1 MDISRNDPCPCG
13 SGKKYKKC
21 CMNDTVVSL
30 HSIRDR
36 ELTELQG
43 ELLTYALTQHEE
55 LLANSYDDF
64 IQEIDLDEDEEE
76 LVLFLLTT
84 WSLFSILDDTDQT
97 IVEQFINK
105 KKKEKKLR
113 ASTLEQ
119 LEKWI
124 GTTASF
130 TIVTKVMEGL
140 HIEVE
145 DIFTEEKKIVKL
157 QEANPNIQEG
167 VGLVGFLLPYG
178 SYDSYYT
185 MYLDFPEDEAEI
197 LKNEFQFM
205 YDASDVEDSSI
216 FMRAN
221 FPSIMVSMLIEEQG
235 LDVDQLDW
243 DNPIYPAVAQVY
255 KQHIEHFDLPEQI
268 QDLGVTLWYIFCKK
282 EQPTIRKFRN
292 YAAALHYYIDHKLPF
307 LKLLTQADVADMY
320 EVSKG
325 SLAKAYKH
333 LEKGLEDELD
343 KLYDFMEQM
352 EVEDDDDN
360 FFDDFEVEEDEE
372 FDFDDLFPFDEKPK
386 KQK

>member
-1 MDISRNDPCPCG
+1 
-13 SGKKYKKC
+13 
-21 CMNDTVVSL
+21 
-30 HSIRDR
+30 
-36 ELTELQG
+36 
-43 ELLTYALTQHEE
+43 
-55 LLANSYDDF
+55 
-64 IQEIDLDEDEEE
+64 
-76 LVLFLLTT
+76 LVLFPFTT

-105 KKKEKKLR
+105 KKKENKIR

-124 GTTASF
+124 GATASF
-130 TIVTKVMEGL
+130 TVVTKIMEDL

-157 QEANPNIQEG
+157 QEEDPEIQEG

-185 MYLDFPEDEAEI
+185 TYLDFSVNEAVI
-197 LKNEFQFM
+197 LKNEFQAM
-205 YDASDVEDSSI
+205 YDASDVKDSSI
-216 FMRAN
+216 FMRVN
-221 FPSIMVSMLIEEQG
+221 FPSIMVSILTEGFDER

-243 DNPIYPAVAQVY
+243 ENPIYHAVAQVY

-282 EQPTIRKFRN
+282 ERPTIRKFKN
-292 YAAALHYYIDHKLPF
+292 YAAALHYYIDHKLPILNF
-307 LKLLTQADVADMY
+307 LTQEDVAEMY

-352 EVEDDDDN
+352 ED
-360 FFDDFEVEEDEE
+360 DEE
-372 FDFDDLFPFDEKPK
+372 FDFDDHLSFDKEPK

>member
-1 MDISRNDPCPCG
+1 
-13 SGKKYKKC
+13 
-21 CMNDTVVSL
+21 MNDTVVSL

>member
-36 ELTELQG
+36 ELTELQD

-55 LLANSYDDF
+55 LMADSYEEF

-76 LVLFLLTT
+76 LVLFLFTT
-84 WSLFSILDDTDQT
+84 WSLFSIIDDTNQT

-105 KKKEKKLR
+105 KKKENKLR

-130 TIVTKVMEGL
+130 TVVTKIMENL
-140 HIEVE
+140 QIEVE

-157 QEANPNIQEG
+157 QEEDPDIQEG

-178 SYDSYYT
+178 SYDSYFT
-185 MYLDFPEDEAEI
+185 MYLDFPKNEAEI
-197 LKNEFQFM
+197 LINGFQAM

-243 DNPIYPAVAQVY
+243 DNPIYHAVAKVY
-255 KQHIEHFDLPEQI
+255 KEHIEHFDLPEQI

-307 LKLLTQADVADMY
+307 LNFLTQADVADIY

-325 SLAKAYKH
+325 SLSKAYKH

-352 EVEDDDDN
+352 EDEDDVD
-360 FFDDFEVEEDEE
+360 FYFDDFEVDEDDE
-372 FDFDDLFPFDEKPK
+372 FDLEDIFPFDEEPK

>member
-105 KKKEKKLR
+105 KKKENKLR

-235 LDVDQLDW
+235 LDVGQLDW

-307 LKLLTQADVADMY
+307 LKLLTQAEVADMY

-352 EVEDDDDN
+352 EVEDEDGN

>member
-1 MDISRNDPCPCG
+1 
-13 SGKKYKKC
+13 
-21 CMNDTVVSL
+21 MNDTVVSL

-36 ELTELQG
+36 ELTELQD

-55 LLANSYDDF
+55 LMADSYEEF

-76 LVLFLLTT
+76 LVLFLFTT
-84 WSLFSILDDTDQT
+84 WSLFSIIDDTNQT

-105 KKKEKKLR
+105 KKKENKLR

-130 TIVTKVMEGL
+130 TVVTKIMENL
-140 HIEVE
+140 QIEVE

-157 QEANPNIQEG
+157 QEEDPDIQEG

-178 SYDSYYT
+178 SYDSYFT
-185 MYLDFPEDEAEI
+185 MYLDFPKNEAEI
-197 LKNEFQFM
+197 LINGFQAM

-243 DNPIYPAVAQVY
+243 DNPIYHAVAQVY
-255 KQHIEHFDLPEQI
+255 KEHIEHFDLPEQI

-307 LKLLTQADVADMY
+307 LNFLTQADVADIY

-325 SLAKAYKH
+325 SLSKAYKH

-352 EVEDDDDN
+352 EDEDDVD
-360 FFDDFEVEEDEE
+360 FYFDDFEVDEDDE
-372 FDFDDLFPFDEKPK
+372 FDLEDIFPFDEEPK